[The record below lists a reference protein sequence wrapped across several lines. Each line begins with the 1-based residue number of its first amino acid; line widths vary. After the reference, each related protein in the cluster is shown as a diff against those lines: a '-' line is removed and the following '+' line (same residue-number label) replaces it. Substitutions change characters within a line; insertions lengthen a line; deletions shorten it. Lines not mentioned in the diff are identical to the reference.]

1 MSKEKTQEK
10 TKGKET
16 IRTQMEKA
24 TFLDGKD
31 IPIEKWGPGLDNET
45 EVTDDRNPGIFI
57 KYRWIPRLNQMETE
71 QEAEKMLHN
80 FYENVPL
87 ISGTREERELLVPA
101 FIQKREE
108 IKHRET
114 EQAVD
119 DWRRAA
125 INLRSWSQDS
135 EYGDIF
141 PEYNTGQKN
150 GGKRKTR
157 RKRRK
162 KKRKTKKR
170 KSRRKL
176 RRKSRR
182 KHKKKHRR
190 R

>member
-1 MSKEKTQEK
+1 MSKEK

-24 TFLDGKD
+24 TFLDGKE
-31 IPIEKWGPGLDNET
+31 ILIKKWGPGLDNET
-45 EVTDDRNPGIFI
+45 DVTDDRNPGIFI
-57 KYRWIPRLNQMETE
+57 KYRWIQRLNQMETE
-71 QEAEKMLHN
+71 EETEKMLHN

-141 PEYNTGQKN
+141 PQYNNTGKKI
-150 GGKRKTR
+150 GGKRKTH

-190 R
+190 S